1 MSAVASVS
9 SIGCDR
15 IGMGQKGAEC
25 FVNRSFLGKSGAKCD
40 FMQPMHPAAV
50 HERTPRETDCA
61 GQGERSKR
69 GSTPLPAR
77 GPPVPRATTGPPPP
91 RAAAATGLQPA
102 AVRGP
107 EPSPSPRARETGQS
121 SHTQTEHCPH
131 AHLAH
136 ASGRSVRSN
145 RVLPP
150 AGSGESVSPCVQH
163 DISAGR
169 SCVDDHDHRLR
180 QQARQAQTPTR
191 ALHVAVVEFTAAL
204 PRARRRPVRQL
215 PTPSVHAQARRP
227 PVLPPP
233 PPFLTRALTRRACD
247 PADP

>member
-1 MSAVASVS
+1 MQARGKKQTRVYFTTSARPPS
-9 SIGCDR
+9 
-15 IGMGQKGAEC
+15 
-25 FVNRSFLGKSGAKCD
+25 
-40 FMQPMHPAAV
+40 
-50 HERTPRETDCA
+50 
-61 GQGERSKR
+61 
-69 GSTPLPAR
+69 PAR
-77 GPPVPRATTGPPPP
+77 DHRRAEPRSCGGRRATTSCRPGP
-91 RAAAATGLQPA
+91 RALPFA
-102 AVRGP
+102 
-107 EPSPSPRARETGQS
+107 SRARETGQS
-121 SHTQTEHCPH
+121 SHTQTENCPH

-233 PPFLTRALTRRACD
+233 PAAAAPALAALAAAPLPLRW
-247 PADP
+247 